1 MQKLDYQ
8 TRVLEFIESKPR
20 GTLFINSDFFDIAVP
35 TTIRQIL
42 KRLTDEGKIA
52 RILDGMYSYLEYSS
66 ILKKDIYPSPVDVAY
81 AIARRFKWSIY
92 PSGHTALNIVGISTQ
107 VSNGYEF
114 LSDGPYKKYEY
125 LNYQVKFKKTAS
137 RKININSHDLTILV
151 IALDLY
157 GKDRIKGKEIA
168 IINKYIINK
177 KISEKQL
184 KQATTIPEWIYLLIK
199 NQINT

>member
-1 MQKLDYQ
+1 MKRLNYQ
-8 TRVLEFIESKPR
+8 TRVLEFVESKSR
-20 GTLFINSDFFDIAVP
+20 GVLFINSDFFDIASP

-42 KRLTDEGKIA
+42 KRLTDEGKIT
-52 RILDGMYSYLEYSS
+52 RIFDGMYSYLEYSS
-66 ILKKDIYPSPVDVAY
+66 IQKDMYPSPVDVAY

-92 PSGHTALNIVGISTQ
+92 PSGYTALNIVGISTELP
-107 VSNGYEF
+107 NGYEF

-125 LNYQVKFKKTAS
+125 LNHQVKFKKTAS
-137 RKININSHDLTILV
+137 RKININSRNLAILV

-157 GKDRIKGKEIA
+157 GKERIKGKEIA